1 MNLGVTRNAGRT
13 SAAARALYAVL
24 LLAWAGLCPVPALAK
39 NPPASAT
46 ASARATIVAPLT
58 VVWVQ
63 DMSFGR
69 IVPRPQAGTV
79 TVDQV
84 TGACTVTGPILEV
97 GRCQFAQFAGM
108 GIKNMNARISL
119 TNVVNLTGP
128 GQAMVLDNV
137 TLGTNSTISLA
148 GNANA
153 NGRGVGLTKGGN
165 ASRYQITTNSG
176 IYVLNIGGRL
186 NVNANQAPGFYTG
199 QIAISVQYQ

>member
-1 MNLGVTRNAGRT
+1 MNWGVLRSCTNRQVLKRGFC
-13 SAAARALYAVL
+13 AALALACAA
-24 LLAWAGLCPVPALAK
+24 LLAQ
-39 NPPASAT
+39 PASAKEKVTVT
-46 ASARATIVAPLT
+46 AGARATIVAPLT

-79 TVDQV
+79 TVDQI

-97 GRCQFAQFAGM
+97 GQCRFAQFSGM
-108 GIKNMNARISL
+108 GTKNMSARISL

-128 GQAMVLDNV
+128 GAPMVLDNV
-137 TLGTNSTISLA
+137 VLGTNSTISFA

-165 ASRYQITTNSG
+165 AQKYSITTNSG
-176 IYVLNIGGRL
+176 IYLLNVGGRL
-186 NVNANQAPGFYTG
+186 NVNANQAPGRYTG
-199 QIAISVQYQ
+199 TITISVQYQ

>member
-1 MNLGVTRNAGRT
+1 MNLGVTRQTGRVWT
-13 SAAARALYAVL
+13 AARALCAAM
-24 LLAWAGLCPVPALAK
+24 LLALAGLFATPAVAK

-108 GIKNMNARISL
+108 GSKNMNARISL

-128 GQAMVLDNV
+128 GQAMVLDTI

-148 GNANA
+148 GNSNA

-165 ASRYQITTNSG
+165 AARYQITTNSG

>member
-1 MNLGVTRNAGRT
+1 MTWGVTTIAGRIGPV
-13 SAAARALYAVL
+13 SRKLCAAFVLACAALL
-24 LLAWAGLCPVPALAK
+24 
-39 NPPASAT
+39 PASAEARNT
-46 ASARATIVAPLT
+46 PVATTGSARATVVAPLS

-63 DMSFGR
+63 DLKFGR

-79 TVDQV
+79 TVDQI

-108 GIKNMNARISL
+108 GSKNMNARITL
-119 TNVVNLTGP
+119 TNSTNLTGP
-128 GQAMVLDNV
+128 GQAMVLDNI
-137 TLGTNSTISLA
+137 TLGTNSTISFA
-148 GNANA
+148 GNPNA

-165 ASRYQITTNSG
+165 GQRYQITTNSG

-186 NVNANQAPGFYTG
+186 NINANQAPGVYTG

>member
-1 MNLGVTRNAGRT
+1 MNSGVTRQRGRI
-13 SAAARALYAVL
+13 SAVARTVCAAM
-24 LLAWAGLCPVPALAK
+24 LLALAGLLATPALAK

-46 ASARATIVAPLT
+46 ASARATIVGPLT

-108 GIKNMNARISL
+108 GSKNMNARISL

-148 GNANA
+148 GNSNA

-165 ASRYQITTNSG
+165 AARYQITTNSG

>member
-1 MNLGVTRNAGRT
+1 MNLGVTRQTGRIWAVVRAFC
-13 SAAARALYAVL
+13 AAL
-24 LLAWAGLCPVPALAK
+24 LFAWAALFAAPALAK

-46 ASARATIVAPLT
+46 ANARATIVAPLT

-108 GIKNMNARISL
+108 GSKNMNARISL

-128 GQAMVLDNV
+128 GQAMVLDKV

-148 GNANA
+148 GNGNA

-165 ASRYQITTNSG
+165 AERYQITTTSG
-176 IYVLNIGGRL
+176 IFVLNIGGRL

>member
-1 MNLGVTRNAGRT
+1 MNLGVTRKTVRIW
-13 SAAARALYAVL
+13 AAARAFCAALVL
-24 LLAWAGLCPVPALAK
+24 ACAGLFANPALA
-39 NPPASAT
+39 NQPPVAATAT
-46 ASARATIVAPLT
+46 ASATIVAPLT

-63 DMSFGR
+63 DLSFGR

-97 GRCQFAQFAGM
+97 GRCQYAQFAGM
-108 GIKNMNARISL
+108 GTKNMNARIAL
-119 TNVVNLTGP
+119 TNVVNLIGP
-128 GQAMVLDNV
+128 GQTMVLDNI

-165 ASRYQITTNSG
+165 AERYQITTDSG

-186 NVNANQAPGFYTG
+186 NVNANQEPGFYTG